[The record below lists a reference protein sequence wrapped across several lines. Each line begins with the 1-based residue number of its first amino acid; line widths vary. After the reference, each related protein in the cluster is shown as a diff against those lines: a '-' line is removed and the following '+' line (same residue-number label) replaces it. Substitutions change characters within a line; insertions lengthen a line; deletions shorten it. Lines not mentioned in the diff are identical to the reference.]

1 MAKKLYSFVKIEGK
15 GNSQYTFTIMKSF
28 ETLEAAQDYA
38 KLKGYKLIDT
48 NE

>member
-1 MAKKLYSFVKIEGK
+1 MKKKLYSFVKIEGK
-15 GNSQYTFTIMKSF
+15 GDSKYTFTIMKPF

-38 KLKGYKLIDT
+38 KLKGYKLVDT

>member
-15 GNSQYTFTIMKSF
+15 NNNKYTFTIMKSF

-38 KLKGYKLIDT
+38 KLKGYKLVSND
-48 NE
+48 E